1 MHTEMM
7 DPNDLRSRFL
17 GVIAFPITPFKHD
30 LSLDI
35 DGLRQNLA
43 KLLKHP
49 VCAVVAA
56 GGTGE
61 MYSLTPAEHL
71 RVIKSTVEVASGRIP
86 VIAGV
91 GFGQQLAVDLARAA
105 AAAGADGILAF
116 PPYYPQADDEG
127 MFAYYR
133 AIGKATRLGMLIYSR
148 DWANFGPAMV
158 ERLTAIPNLVAWKD
172 GQGDIRRF
180 QTIINRVGDRLYW
193 IGGAGDDMV
202 TAYYSIGI
210 RTYTSSIATV
220 APRLSLKLDELAAGA
235 RHDELERLMHRCV
248 IPLYAMRA
256 RRKGYE
262 VSTMKAL
269 MDMAGLRGGP
279 VRAPLVDVGP
289 EEQAELRQILE
300 AWKPFLD

>member
-1 MHTEMM
+1 M

-17 GVIAFPITPFKHD
+17 GVIAFPITPFKED
-30 LSLDI
+30 MSLDI

-43 KLLKHP
+43 KLLEHP

-61 MYSLTPAEHL
+61 MYSLTPAEHF
-71 RVIKSTVEVASGRIP
+71 RVIQTTVEVASGRVP

-91 GFGQQLAVDLARAA
+91 GFGQRLAVDLARAA
-105 AAAGADGILAF
+105 AAAGTDGILAF

-127 MFAYYR
+127 MLTYYR
-133 AIGKATRLGMLIYSR
+133 AIGEATRLGMLIYSR

-202 TAYYSIGI
+202 PAYYSIGI

-220 APRLSLKLDELAAGA
+220 APRLSLKLHELAAGG
-235 RHDELERLMHRCV
+235 RHDELERLMNRCV

-269 MDMAGLRGGP
+269 MDMTGLRGGP
-279 VRAPLVDVGP
+279 VRAPLVDVSP
-289 EEQAELRQILE
+289 EEQAELNGILE